1 MSAKIISANR
11 YKKTTRKKAQQAK
24 KNPYSTSAKKSN
36 DLKYNK
42 KKLKEIKDAKKIKSS
57 KTVKQASKIEEDNQ
71 KYVKK
76 AKKNNVYI
84 PTIFKVG
91 AAILVLIGIGFASK
105 AIVTKQNLP
114 KDTTVSTNE
123 NQVVALA
130 PDYDLKVGVSKL
142 DTTDA
147 VKSKNIVLNE
157 LALKSKNQLLTI
169 NKDYT
174 FQYVIASKI
183 EKVSNKEYLVDL
195 KPEYGI
201 SVSDIDTSIQKIKQ
215 AGPEDIYYTKV
226 NNIAKVEEINGQI
239 QILLTQEDP
248 YFMYALTFP
257 IQKAGESKTEYTLEQ
272 TTNTQVTWKRNQSKS
287 TLNTI
292 TLSNFTDP
300 DEMVANFRN
309 GNLDVFFASSDGIMQ
324 LIGKHD
330 YNIKKYRDGQTTFLL
345 GNKNSAMFGKK
356 EVRQAIAYS
365 LNRDEIVK
373 KVNNTFS
380 EVIDL
385 PFIYSNI
392 RYKYDIYGANN
403 VLLSNG
409 WKKQGGMYKKTINNQ
424 AIGLSLN
431 LLVNEADKT
440 KVEIAELLKA
450 MVENVGIRM
459 NIVKANEAVVNAKV
473 QSGDYDMVLA
483 DVYVNQIPDITF
495 LEKYVDVNDT
505 VHQAI
510 EQVKNSDA
518 DNLPKNIQNLQT
530 VMSEEVACIG
540 IMAKDTNVVYQKYI
554 AGFSDI
560 GYMKVFSDLNSIGKI
575 SDIQNNISK

>member
-11 YKKTTRKKAQQAK
+11 YKKTTRKKVQQAK

-174 FQYVIASKI
+174 FQYVVASKI

-257 IQKAGESKTEYTLEQ
+257 IQKAGEAKTEYTLEQ

-292 TLSNFTDP
+292 TLSNFPDP

-518 DNLPKNIQNLQT
+518 DNLPKNIQNLQSI
-530 VMSEEVACIG
+530 MSEEVACIG
-540 IMAKDTNVVYQKYI
+540 IMAKDTNIVYQKYI